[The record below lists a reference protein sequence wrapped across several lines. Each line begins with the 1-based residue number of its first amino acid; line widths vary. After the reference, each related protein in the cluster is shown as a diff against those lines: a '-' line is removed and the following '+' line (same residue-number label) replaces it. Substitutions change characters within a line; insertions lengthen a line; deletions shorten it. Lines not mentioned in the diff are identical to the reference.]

1 MGRPREAAPEGY
13 MLPREAAGVLGVSEE
28 TVKNWIRSERL
39 PGREWVTPKGE
50 KRYYA
55 EAEAVE
61 AEAALRGEVA
71 RVDTVREAA
80 DRVGLNSERLAGQ
93 IIEEF
98 RAQGEKVGAELIRN
112 REERQAQHAELLEI
126 LGALR
131 EGQAR
136 FLAGRER
143 YVEAL
148 EGLREEF
155 AESRRLLHKT
165 AEREK
170 RYQERVLR
178 LMEGGDAAIREP
190 QAPQSDVGPP
200 DRADEG

>member
-1 MGRPREAAPEGY
+1 M
-13 MLPREAAGVLGVSEE
+13 
-28 TVKNWIRSERL
+28 
-39 PGREWVTPKGE
+39 
-50 KRYYA
+50 
-55 EAEAVE
+55 
-61 AEAALRGEVA
+61 
-71 RVDTVREAA
+71 
-80 DRVGLNSERLAGQ
+80 
-93 IIEEF
+93 
-98 RAQGEKVGAELIRN
+98 
-112 REERQAQHAELLEI
+112 
-126 LGALR
+126 R

-155 AESRRLLHKT
+155 AESRRLLRET

-178 LMEGGDAAIREP
+178 LMEERDAPRRDR
-190 QAPQSDVGPP
+190 QAPPTDIGPP

>member
-1 MGRPREAAPEGY
+1 
-13 MLPREAAGVLGVSEE
+13 MLPREASGVLGVSEE

-61 AEAALRGEVA
+61 AEAASRGEVA

-80 DRVGLNSERLAGQ
+80 DRVGMNSERLAGQ

-98 RAQGEKVGAELIRN
+98 RAQGAKVGTELIRN
-112 REERQAQHAELLEI
+112 REERQAQHAELLEL

-155 AESRRLLHKT
+155 AESRRLIRET

-178 LMEGGDAAIREP
+178 LMEERDGPRRDR
-190 QAPQSDVGPP
+190 QAPPNDAGPP
-200 DRADEG
+200 DRADEE